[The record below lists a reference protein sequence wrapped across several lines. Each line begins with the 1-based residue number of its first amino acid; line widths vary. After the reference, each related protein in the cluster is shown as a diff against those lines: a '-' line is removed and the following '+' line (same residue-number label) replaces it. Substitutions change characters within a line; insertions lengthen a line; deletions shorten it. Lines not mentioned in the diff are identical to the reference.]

1 MLKILHTVDIHLD
14 SPFSGLDAR
23 RSEIRRAELRST
35 FSSLMTYVRDN
46 SIDLLLITGDFFD
59 TGFVTKETVSI
70 VLREF
75 SRVADCKI
83 VISHGNHDPSTPDS
97 VYAKVKFPENVYI
110 FKSSEQT
117 SFSFPELGCEVY
129 GYAFTGETM
138 RKSPLRPTG
147 DSGYIKI
154 LCAHAHLNSPLSPYC
169 PISTAELEACG
180 FN

>member
-1 MLKILHTVDIHLD
+1 MLKILHTGDIHLD

-75 SRVADCKI
+75 SRVPDCKI
-83 VISHGNHDPSTPDS
+83 VISPGNHDPYTPDS

-147 DSGYIKI
+147 TVDI
-154 LCAHAHLNSPLSPYC
+154 LKFYVRMR
-169 PISTAELEACG
+169 I
-180 FN
+180 